1 MTSLNHVI
9 LTGKVVTP
17 PRRHYRP
24 DGSPVIQFPLEL
36 NDVENL
42 KGRGG
47 RNQINIV
54 AVGKLAETKLDLL
67 QSGQHLMVIGKLNQR
82 HWQTPEGKNRTRTEV
97 IATDLQ
103 TIEGNNQTER
113 STLRLPDLKAKGRS
127 GLTLSGGKP
136 HLQRRG
142 VEPPNGSKKQGE

>member
-1 MTSLNHVI
+1 
-9 LTGKVVTP
+9 
-17 PRRHYRP
+17 
-24 DGSPVIQFPLEL
+24 VIQFPLEL
-36 NDVENL
+36 NDAENL
-42 KGRGG
+42 KGQRG

-54 AVGKLAETKLDLL
+54 AIGKLAEIKLDLL

-103 TIEGNNQTER
+103 TVEENNLAQK
-113 STLRLPDLKAKGRS
+113 STLRLPDLKAKGCS

-142 VEPPNGSKKQGE
+142 VQPPNGSKKQGE